1 MRFEIFK
8 QKVRQSSEA
17 ALIASGKVRAAGVAN
32 QSLIWVS
39 RGCKPLA
46 YQRGHRAGKGCLY
59 HFFPG
64 GKEEM
69 ADAVL
74 SEIDGWFENHVF
86 APLQKA
92 SRPEDAISAM
102 FDSVDAYF
110 RSGRRVCLV
119 GALALGD
126 TRDRFASEVRSYF
139 SRWVDA
145 LSGALIRSKR
155 SSASAR
161 ALAEEVVAG
170 IQGAIVLARA
180 FDDPRAFARALVR
193 MRNRVAKR

>member
-1 MRFEIFK
+1 MHYPCSRRFF
-8 QKVRQSSEA
+8 
-17 ALIASGKVRAAGVAN
+17 ASTATRGQASRLSARPQGWARAAFII
-32 QSLIWVS
+32 SS
-39 RGCKPLA
+39 RVVRRRWQTLCCP
-46 YQRGHRAGKGCLY
+46 RSMAGLR
-59 HFFPG
+59 
-64 GKEEM
+64 
-69 ADAVL
+69 
-74 SEIDGWFENHVF
+74 IT

-102 FDSVDAYF
+102 FDSVDEYF
-110 RSGRRVCLV
+110 WSGRRVCLV

-155 SSASAR
+155 NSAAAR

-180 FDDPRAFARALVR
+180 LDDPRAFSRALER
-193 MRNRVAKR
+193 MRDRLEKP

>member
-1 MRFEIFK
+1 MHYPCLRRFF
-8 QKVRQSSEA
+8 
-17 ALIASGKVRAAGVAN
+17 ASTATRVQASRLSARLQGWARAAFII
-32 QSLIWVS
+32 SS
-39 RGCKPLA
+39 RVVRRRWQTLCCP
-46 YQRGHRAGKGCLY
+46 RSMAGLR
-59 HFFPG
+59 
-64 GKEEM
+64 
-69 ADAVL
+69 
-74 SEIDGWFENHVF
+74 NHVF

-92 SRPEDAISAM
+92 SRPENAISAM

-155 SSASAR
+155 SSASAK
-161 ALAEEVVAG
+161 ALAEEVVGG

-180 FDDPRAFARALVR
+180 FNDPQAFARALAR
-193 MRNRVAKR
+193 MRNRVANR